1 MNLATVMCTIRHEAE
16 QLGEELYIICLIV
29 KILFT
34 LTRNLTPINRVSASS
49 ATVQWLK
56 VDIPDNSTSTV
67 VVDESGV
74 SKVSIRTLRC
84 APQLDPC

>member
-1 MNLATVMCTIRHEAE
+1 MNLATVMCNICH
-16 QLGEELYIICLIV
+16 EELYIICLIIE
-29 KILFT
+29 ILFT

-74 SKVSIRTLRC
+74 SKVSIRTLRSS
-84 APQLDPC
+84 DPC